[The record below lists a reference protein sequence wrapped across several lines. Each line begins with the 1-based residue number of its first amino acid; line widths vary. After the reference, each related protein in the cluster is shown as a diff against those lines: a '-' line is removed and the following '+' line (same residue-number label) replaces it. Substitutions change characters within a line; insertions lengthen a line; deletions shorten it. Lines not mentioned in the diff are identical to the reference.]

1 VCRGHSAP
9 KERVVLDIVDPGSMI
24 SRGGAMGKQ
33 PYEKTYMREELCSIV
48 TISRMVANDFS
59 GTLYQASRPSI
70 TEFLT
75 PFDGIDAMY
84 RWGSRTIYTIVSD
97 SFFDLRYIY

>member
-1 VCRGHSAP
+1 MHA
-9 KERVVLDIVDPGSMI
+9 
-24 SRGGAMGKQ
+24 
-33 PYEKTYMREELCSIV
+33 KTYMREELCNNV

-59 GTLYQASRPSI
+59 GTLYQASKPSI

-84 RWGSRTIYTIVSD
+84 W
-97 SFFDLRYIY
+97 